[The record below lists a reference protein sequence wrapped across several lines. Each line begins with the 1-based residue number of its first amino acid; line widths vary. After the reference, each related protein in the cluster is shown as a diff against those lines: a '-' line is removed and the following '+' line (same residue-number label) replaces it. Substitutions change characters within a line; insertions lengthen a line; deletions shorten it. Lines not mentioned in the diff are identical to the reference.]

1 MDNPVYDE
9 TINFGPPSVINPENN
24 ETERDFPNP
33 LYSDIGPS
41 LANTTNNPTQNGTV
55 EGQDYSEIILNTE
68 NQHYEVLCNS
78 IPGIYI

>member
-9 TINFGPPSVINPENN
+9 TINFGPPGVINHDNDD
-24 ETERDFPNP
+24 TKRDFSNP

-55 EGQDYSEIILNTE
+55 EGQDYSENTLNTE
-68 NQHYEVLCNS
+68 NQHYEVPCNS
-78 IPGIYI
+78 IPGS